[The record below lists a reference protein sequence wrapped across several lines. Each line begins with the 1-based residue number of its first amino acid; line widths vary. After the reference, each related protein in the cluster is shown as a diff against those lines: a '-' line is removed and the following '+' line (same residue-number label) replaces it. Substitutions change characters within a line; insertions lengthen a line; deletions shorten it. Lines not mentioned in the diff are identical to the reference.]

1 MLENQIQLNS
11 EEEYKVTT
19 FGQYIPLAERNARR
33 QERLRTFKE
42 TDPNG
47 KNQHEKGS
55 KVDAGKP
62 RMDLV
67 LGGFASAL
75 IEVTKVGTFGAN
87 KYTDDGWKE
96 VPKGKERYTDAMLRH
111 WVYERSG
118 EDYDDDSGLLHASH
132 LAWNALAR
140 LAFILEENKSV
151 NN

>member
-1 MLENQIQLNS
+1 MDS
-11 EEEYKVTT
+11 
-19 FGQYIPLAERNARR
+19 GQYIPLREKTIRRLERFS
-33 QERLRTFKE
+33 TPKE

-47 KNQHEKGS
+47 KTQHEKGS

-75 IEVTKVGTFGAN
+75 IEVAKVGTFGAN

-96 VPKGKERYTDAMLRH
+96 VPKGKGRYSDAMLRH
-111 WVYERSG
+111 YAYEKNG
-118 EDYDDDSGLLHASH
+118 ELYDDESGLLHASH

-140 LAFILEENKSV
+140 LHFILEELKSA
-151 NN
+151 NS